1 MPFLIVK
8 PDYPHAAITNARL
21 NVRKGEIIECP
32 SDYEPSSSFLVFDS
46 RAEAEKY
53 LRSLHAAS
61 QNLPEATQPATP
73 PPAAEGRSR
82 PSRERGSPS
91 SPPPLYP
98 LFRRVSN
105 VQGETVYQLFSRDIH
120 RFLSQPEPD
129 IMPDLQRLNIH
140 RNTAQRLLDYE
151 ERHFHRPSI
160 IQALKAII
168 EREEKA
174 ESEDEEEE
182 KEKER
187 KPAGEGEPRGSGEK
201 TEKSE
206 KQPKAPR
213 GITHSGSPGM
223 RKLLQP

>member
-32 SDYEPSSSFLVFDS
+32 PDYEPSSSFLVFGS

-53 LRSLHAAS
+53 LRSLQAAS

-82 PSRERGSPS
+82 APRERGSPS

-98 LFRRVSN
+98 LFRRVSSI
-105 VQGETVYQLFSRDIH
+105 QGETVYQLFSRDIH

-140 RNTAQRLLDYE
+140 KNTAQRLLDYE

-168 EREEKA
+168 EREEKG
-174 ESEDEEEE
+174 ESEGGEE
-182 KEKER
+182 KEGN
-187 KPAGEGEPRGSGEK
+187 PAGEGRTEESGEK

-213 GITHSGSPGM
+213 GITHTGSPGV